1 MDPELLILLGT
12 AIFCGFFVQTVVG
25 FAGSLIA
32 LPILLIGMKLPDAIA
47 YISIFYFFS
56 SCFLVYREWE
66 NIDKNVIMRLGWASA
81 VGVILGIVVLTYSK
95 PVILKRALGVFI
107 LLYVAYVIF
116 GKKDLKLGKKRT
128 AFFGMLGGFFAGI
141 FSTGGPLYV
150 IAVKNTVQEAKI
162 FRATMIGVLAVVTAV
177 RIPSLAIGGV
187 LNANHI
193 KVSLFILPVFFLAQF
208 LGGRLFLKINEVV
221 FKKVLLVLLCLSGT
235 ALIF

>member
-32 LPILLIGMKLPDAIA
+32 LPILLIGLKLPDAIA

-56 SCFLVYREWE
+56 SIFLVYKEWR
-66 NIDKNVIMRLGWASA
+66 NIDRNVILRLGWASA

-95 PVILKRALGVFI
+95 PIILKKALGVFI
-107 LLYVAYVIF
+107 LLYVAYVLF
-116 GKKDLKLGKKRT
+116 GRKDLKLGKKRT
-128 AFFGMLGGFFAGI
+128 AFFGVMGGFFAGI

-150 IAVKNTVQEAKI
+150 IAVKNTVEEAKI

-193 KVSLFILPVFFLAQF
+193 KISLIILPVFFLAQF
-208 LGGRLFLKINEVV
+208 LGGRLFLKINEQV